1 MNKVTEEYL
10 QKLQSYQ
17 INRARLITSKKLT
30 ATDWY
35 FTRRTEREV
44 EIPADIAA
52 ERATT
57 IEKFDTFETAI
68 LSATTENIYETIKDA
83 TIAFD
88 AK

>member
-1 MNKVTEEYL
+1 MREITEEYL
-10 QKLQSYQ
+10 QELKSYQ
-17 INRARLITSKKLT
+17 INRARSITSKKLT
-30 ATDWY
+30 VTDWY

-57 IEKFDTFETAI
+57 IEKFDTFEAAI
-68 LSATTENIYETIKDA
+68 LSGTTKNIYETIKDA